1 MENGVWDAIHVIEV
15 LPKDQSQAEYK
26 LTSTVMLSAAKKDVF
41 RLEGSLTRQ
50 AERQSNSKHG
60 HLPNVG
66 AMVEEMEG
74 DMRDS
79 LQQVSWTNET
89 KQRRN
94 SGNSLCTI
102 FAIYLTLFLCPGIFW
117 VVLSGDF
124 SH

>member
-79 LQQVSWTNET
+79 LQQVYFGWCCQVISAI
-89 KQRRN
+89 RN
-94 SGNSLCTI
+94 TGQKLPSKLVQD
-102 FAIYLTLFLCPGIFW
+102 LKLKTL
-117 VVLSGDF
+117 
-124 SH
+124 